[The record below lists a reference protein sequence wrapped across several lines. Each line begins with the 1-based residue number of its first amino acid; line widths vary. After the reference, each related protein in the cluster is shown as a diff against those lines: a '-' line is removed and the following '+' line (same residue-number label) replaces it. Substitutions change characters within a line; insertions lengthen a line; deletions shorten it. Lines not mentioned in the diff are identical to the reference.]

1 MTTTTPT
8 MASKLKMTPAA
19 IAPPSIPVV
28 RIGGVDVVMLEG
40 VRLVVAVLEGVRLVV
55 VGAVVLVS
63 QGSNSHCAQSLIG
76 GDVPL
81 TVLSTNKEEHVLQI
95 AASKREH

>member
-28 RIGGVDVVMLEG
+28 RIGGVDVVM
-40 VRLVVAVLEGVRLVV
+40 LEGVRLVV

-95 AASKREH
+95 AASRREH

>member
-19 IAPPSIPVV
+19 IPPPSIPVV
-28 RIGGVDVVMLEG
+28 RIGGVDVVLLG
-40 VRLVVAVLEGVRLVV
+40 GVRLVV

-81 TVLSTNKEEHVLQI
+81 TVLSTNEEEHVLQI
-95 AASKREH
+95 AASKREY